1 MGSLD
6 QFPLEAEISLT
17 DFRSEEK
24 VTSRLQ
30 AHHRL
35 RVRRRSELMGVLLDI
50 DEWQHLVRHV
60 ARLEAEAEQR
70 EDEAAHAIIAA
81 RAPGADFEPGSP
93 ERAADIEREYE
104 RLVAERAK
112 PAVARP

>member
-17 DFRSEEK
+17 EFRSEEK

-30 AHHRL
+30 THHRL
-35 RVRRRSELMGVLLDI
+35 RVRRRSELVGVLLDI
-50 DEWQHLVRHV
+50 DEWQHLVQHV

-70 EDEAAHAIIAA
+70 EDEAVHSIIAA
-81 RAPGADFEPGSP
+81 RASDVVFEPGSP
-93 ERAADIEREYE
+93 ERVSEIDRDYE
-104 RLVAERAK
+104 RLVTEHAK
-112 PAVARP
+112 SAAAGR

>member
-1 MGSLD
+1 MGNLD

-35 RVRRRSELMGVLLDI
+35 RVRRRSELVGVLLDI
-50 DEWQHLVRHV
+50 DEWQHIVRHV

-70 EDEAAHAIIAA
+70 EDEAVRAIVAV
-81 RAPGADFEPGSP
+81 RAPGAVFEPGSP
-93 ERAADIEREYE
+93 ERVAEIDREYE
-104 RLVAERAK
+104 RLVMEQAK
-112 PAVARP
+112 SAATRT